1 MSKSNGATV
10 PIPQVRHDEARLAVV
25 DRADPRPVVGR
36 GVSALDGVAG
46 QR

>member
-25 DRADPRPVVGR
+25 DRAV
-36 GVSALDGVAG
+36 
-46 QR
+46 Q